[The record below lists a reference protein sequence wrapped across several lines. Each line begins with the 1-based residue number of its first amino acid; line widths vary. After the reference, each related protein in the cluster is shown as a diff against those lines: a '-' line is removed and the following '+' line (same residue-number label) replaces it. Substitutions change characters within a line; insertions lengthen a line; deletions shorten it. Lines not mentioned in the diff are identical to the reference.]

1 MKDNNNK
8 YHFAKK
14 ELGKIAIPIVVLF
27 IVSLSYYLYMRSDTL
42 RMAETRSDLALDNA
56 ENMILSR
63 FGKIQTVVNSM
74 QPLVEYA
81 LDDPDAMFAIARHTV
96 ESSSRIM
103 GSGIAFKE
111 DYYPQ
116 KGHWYEIYVGHQAGC
131 DTLVAKQ
138 VGSAEH
144 DYFQMEWYRS
154 GLAAEKGVWSNPYYD
169 NVGGMSY
176 MMSYAVP
183 IHDENGEV
191 VGVIGADITLD
202 TLAGIVRS
210 IKPYPHSFCTLTAGD
225 GTVLVA
231 APASPK
237 GRYKI
242 FTEEIDGTDMIMTVI
257 IPYSDMYGR
266 LWQSTIFFVFMAL
279 TGILSVFFIS
289 YRSLQNL
296 WKLNEVRIKE
306 QHIEDEL
313 AIARD
318 IQQSLL
324 PTGASASSIPKV
336 DVCGLQIPARFVG
349 GDLYDYYVRGNKL
362 FFCIGDVSGKGVPA
376 ALLMAISHSLFRTL
390 SAHDESPESIMKS
403 FNAAINDN
411 NSDMM
416 FITMFLG
423 ILDMETGTVR
433 YCNAGHNPPIII
445 RNGQTEFLATKPSLL
460 LGVEPDATYTSHT
473 LDLAPGDSLFLYTD
487 GLTEA
492 ENVRKELFG
501 EERTL
506 KVAAGFR
513 KLTAE
518 EQVKQMREAM
528 QLFVDHAEQSDDL
541 TLLVVRRTETDTNAT
556 LTLNNNINE
565 LDRLEPFLEDFFQ
578 QNGLAMESLSK
589 IDLALE
595 EALANVIMY
604 AYPEGTEGDVTL
616 SMRVENNAICME
628 ISDGGVPFN
637 PLQQQEADLDVPLEK
652 RKIGGLGIHLIK
664 EIMDSVAYEYRE
676 GKNLLKLV
684 LTTEINKI

>member
-27 IVSLSYYLYMRSDTL
+27 IVSLSYYLYMRNDTL

-242 FTEEIDGTDMIMTVI
+242 FTEDIDGTDMIMTVI

-266 LWQSTIFFVFMAL
+266 LWQSTIFFVIMAL

>member
-242 FTEEIDGTDMIMTVI
+242 FTEDIDGTDMIMTVI

-266 LWQSTIFFVFMAL
+266 LWQSTIFFVIMAL

-324 PTGASASSIPKV
+324 PTGASTSAIPKV
-336 DVCGLQIPARFVG
+336 DVCGLQIPAKYVG

-390 SAHDESPESIMKS
+390 SAHDESPESIMQS
-403 FNAAINDN
+403 FNATISDN

-423 ILDMETGTVR
+423 ILNMETGTVK

-445 RNGQTEFLATKPSLL
+445 RNGQPEFIDTKPSLL
-460 LGVEPDATYTSHT
+460 LGVEPNATYTSHT

-501 EERTL
+501 EERAL
-506 KVAAGFR
+506 NVAAGFR
-513 KLTAE
+513 KLNAE

-528 QLFVDHAEQSDDL
+528 QLFVEKAEQSDDL

-556 LTLNNNINE
+556 LTLNNHINE

-676 GKNLLKLV
+676 GKNFLKLV
-684 LTTEINKI
+684 LTTEINNI